1 MIYLHKYPFVR
12 LVIPYGTGI
21 WLANKF
27 QTDVPWMVLFA
38 VVLAGMLSLFAT
50 AFWFRSYSLR
60 WVYGFLL
67 SVMLLAAGM
76 MNIQS
81 YNPQYKPDH
90 FINDSTSST
99 HYFVARIAEN
109 PERKERTTK
118 LLLELQAIADSSG
131 MKAVKGMVLAYVN
144 NENQTTLPSYGDMIV
159 FSKRPETTVPP
170 LNPAQ
175 FDFASF
181 LARKGI
187 FHQVFLKDG
196 EWHITGKGYTNP
208 LYIVAYLMRDHL
220 LEVMKANGLEG
231 DVLYV
236 ASAILL
242 GYDDHLPP
250 YLRKGYTAAGGM
262 HVLCVSG
269 LHVGVIFLIFSF
281 MLKFL
286 DSRKK
291 TKYIKTIFLF
301 VIIWFYAL
309 LTGLSPS
316 VQRAAIM
323 ISFVLFGQLLM
334 RKGYLINSL
343 SASAFLLLCID
354 PYTLFHIGFQL
365 SYGAV
370 LGIVLLQKPVYN
382 LFYFKNKIA
391 NTIWEIT
398 TVAIAAQAVT
408 TPFVLHYFHQFPTY
422 FMLSNLFLVPL
433 SFVIIVSGMGL
444 LLTSFLP
451 FLPWVFGKFTSA
463 MIFIMNY
470 LILWIE
476 QLPYAVFR
484 ELYITRTE
492 SLILIVSLILII
504 QLFNHGIRNYLL
516 PLFITLILFFSS
528 VTFRNVQQFQQAKMV
543 VYGLNRYTAIDFIYG
558 KEHIMLA
565 DSNLMKDEFAL
576 GFNLEKYWS
585 QSGISSKPLWFG
597 KDDILNHSH
606 IKKEGRVISFN
617 GKTIALWEK
626 DSRKK
631 IVPPK
636 KLKVDYVLIT
646 GNVPERMQELLL
658 YYEFD
663 QLVLDLSLPV
673 WNAEKWKAEASAS
686 NVNLYDIR
694 QSGAL
699 IVNF

>member
-12 LVIPYGTGI
+12 LVIPYGIGI
-21 WLANKF
+21 WIANRF
-27 QTDVPWMVLFA
+27 QTEIPWMVLFA
-38 VVLAGMLSLFAT
+38 VVTAGMVSLFAI
-50 AFWFRSYSLR
+50 AFWFRSYSFR
-60 WVYGFLL
+60 WIYGVLL
-67 SVMLLAAGM
+67 SVMLLAAGI

-81 YNPQYKPDH
+81 FNPQYKSDH
-90 FINDSTSST
+90 LLNDSTTST

-118 LLLELQAIADSSG
+118 LLLELHTIADSNG
-131 MKAVKGMVLAYVN
+131 LKAVKGLVLAYVN
-144 NENQTTLPSYGDMIV
+144 NENQTVVPSYGDLIV
-159 FSKRPETTVPP
+159 FSKRPEITASP

-187 FHQVFLKDG
+187 FHQVFLKEG

-208 LYIVAYLMRDHL
+208 LFVVAFLMRDYL
-220 LEVMKANGLEG
+220 LEVMKENGLEG
-231 DVLYV
+231 DVLHV

-250 YLRKGYTAAGGM
+250 YLRKSYTAAGGM

-281 MLKFL
+281 ILKSL
-286 DSRKK
+286 DRGKK
-291 TKYIKTIFLF
+291 TRYIKTVFLF
-301 VIIWFYAL
+301 IIIWFYAL

-323 ISFVLFGQLLM
+323 ISFVLFGQLLV

-343 SASAFLLLCID
+343 SASAFLLLFID

-382 LFYFKNKIA
+382 LLYFKNKVV

-451 FLPWVFGKFTSA
+451 FLPWILGKFTSA

-492 SLILIVSLILII
+492 SLILIIALFLII
-504 QLFNHGIRNYLL
+504 QIFNHGIRNYLL
-516 PLFITLILFFSS
+516 PLLMMVIIFFSS
-528 VTFRNVQQFQQAKMV
+528 VTLRNIQQFQQSRMV

-585 QSGISSKPLWFG
+585 QSGIASKPLWFG
-597 KDDILNHSH
+597 KDDIVKHSH
-606 IKKEGRVISFN
+606 IKKEGQVISFN

-626 DSRKK
+626 DNRKK

-646 GNVPERMQELLL
+646 GNVPERLQELLL

-663 QLVLDLSLPV
+663 YLVLDLSLPV
-673 WNAEKWKAEASAS
+673 WNADKWKAEAIAS
-686 NVNLYDIR
+686 KVNLYDIR